1 MTLETVVETGAKPH
15 KRKSDLRT
23 EIRNEGEAVAAL
35 LANIRDII
43 VDDEQAR
50 EDAIEGETNFK
61 DVLSAAVARCAEIDA
76 LSEAIKAQSDK
87 LRARRDRLENQAEL
101 LRVAITSAMQV
112 AEIDKIELPSHTLT
126 VKATPP
132 KVLVTDES
140 AIPSRFFVPQDPKL
154 SLKAVG
160 EALKAGESIPG
171 ATLSNGGSTLQ
182 IRGG

>member
-1 MTLETVVETGAKPH
+1 MTDTLEKPK
-15 KRKSDLRT
+15 KRKADLRT
-23 EIRNEGEAVAAL
+23 EIRNEAEAVTSL
-35 LANIRDII
+35 LANIRDVIAD
-43 VDDEQAR
+43 DDEAR

-61 DVLSAAVARCAEIDA
+61 EAIAAAVSRVAEIDA

-87 LRARRDRLENQAEL
+87 LRSRRDRLEIQAEL
-101 LRVAITSAMQV
+101 LRAAITSAMQT

-126 VKATPP
+126 IKATPA
-132 KVLVTDES
+132 KAVITDE
-140 AIPSRFFVPQDPKL
+140 AEIPSKFFVPQDPKL

-160 EALKAGESIPG
+160 DALKAGETIPG